1 MESNREKDVIL
12 TVWSQILTTRFYYI
26 RSHTCLWIGRW
37 CSIRSIL
44 FEIDPFCSYMGDTGN
59 VSWGGR
65 FLTSVSGIPNSERL
79 SDQLRRPFNSYHA
92 TPCHSLYFILA
103 KMNLIFL
110 FSIQRPI
117 YAKKKLEEMAGEVF
131 IRERDQY
138 IAYSIQFVV
147 AHAKM
152 SPFLIR
158 WWLHRQS
165 LSLLVRDT
173 FVVLIITF
181 ETDFEWR
188 RWNSK
193 IVNFFAQV

>member
-1 MESNREKDVIL
+1 
-12 TVWSQILTTRFYYI
+12 
-26 RSHTCLWIGRW
+26 
-37 CSIRSIL
+37 
-44 FEIDPFCSYMGDTGN
+44 
-59 VSWGGR
+59 
-65 FLTSVSGIPNSERL
+65 
-79 SDQLRRPFNSYHA
+79 
-92 TPCHSLYFILA
+92 
-103 KMNLIFL
+103 MNLIFL

-117 YAKKKLEEMAGEVF
+117 HAKKKLEEMAGEVF

-193 IVNFFAQV
+193 IVNLFCSGLAIILPRCFIFSKQNIEVIN